1 MGTREKTEDTVLHVG
16 SKGRPGR
23 GKSSHDYFSLL
34 SEVRNKKLIL
44 RVLAQSVGGGSGG
57 RGGIPNFKRDEKMS
71 GK

>member
-34 SEVRNKKLIL
+34 NEVRNKKLIL
-44 RVLAQSVGGGSGG
+44 RVLAQSVGGGVAGG
-57 RGGIPNFKRDEKMS
+57 GAASQILREMRK
-71 GK
+71 